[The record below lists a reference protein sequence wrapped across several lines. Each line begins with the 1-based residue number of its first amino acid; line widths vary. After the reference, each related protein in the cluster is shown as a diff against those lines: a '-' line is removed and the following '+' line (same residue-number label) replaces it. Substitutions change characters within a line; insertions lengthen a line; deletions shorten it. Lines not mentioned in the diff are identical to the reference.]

1 MKTVATKLLKAEVRD
16 EIHKC
21 FFENVIIDLMK
32 YGEENTDIAMTY
44 ALCLMHRMDLFQ
56 EITEDIE
63 IDTVSQNMSLDSL
76 SSYYLDF
83 DGNLKM
89 NNNDFEIQ
97 TFIPER
103 DLDKNQYEE
112 YVSRINVK
120 SQETLQRRTH
130 YEMEAEKLGL
140 NNNYLELIMKER
152 ERKQKNE

>member
-1 MKTVATKLLKAEVRD
+1 
-16 EIHKC
+16 
-21 FFENVIIDLMK
+21 
-32 YGEENTDIAMTY
+32 
-44 ALCLMHRMDLFQ
+44 
-56 EITEDIE
+56 
-63 IDTVSQNMSLDSL
+63 MSLDSL

-89 NNNDFEIQ
+89 NNNEFEIQ

>member
-1 MKTVATKLLKAEVRD
+1 
-16 EIHKC
+16 
-21 FFENVIIDLMK
+21 
-32 YGEENTDIAMTY
+32 
-44 ALCLMHRMDLFQ
+44 
-56 EITEDIE
+56 
-63 IDTVSQNMSLDSL
+63 MSLDSL